1 MVVMIYLFFKIYFIF
16 AICVDVFVPVSIYYM
31 CVGTHG
37 SPKKVLEFH
46 GLEL

>member
-1 MVVMIYLFFKIYFIF
+1 MIYLFFKIYFIF
-16 AICVDVFVPVSIYYM
+16 AICVDVFVSMLVYTYM

-37 SPKKVLEFH
+37 DPKKVLEFQ